1 MGCAQALYTPD
12 NNAWLIGISG
22 GCKAVA
28 EPCKAHKL
36 LVFTL
41 MVYDVISSHWLNY
54 GLITTLSLHYPAV
67 TVALLTCVPL
77 ESDVTFSRWAHRS
90 RCGV

>member
-41 MVYDVISSHWLNY
+41 MVYDVISSH
-54 GLITTLSLHYPAV
+54 
-67 TVALLTCVPL
+67 
-77 ESDVTFSRWAHRS
+77 
-90 RCGV
+90 